1 MYIEFKPGAK
11 YPPHDADTSD
21 NLETFKDAGY
31 ILQDNELV
39 IDIDCL
45 NREQITALIETFNIR
60 THTVWTDRGVH
71 FYFKKPETFTKGSV
85 KTCSLG
91 FEIELKHSKNTT
103 AVYVKKDGKVRDID
117 NPGIREDLP
126 KIFSLNKKFDTLLG
140 MDEGE
145 GRNTSLFTH
154 RTKLANVQGWEK
166 MLRFINDYIFADSLG
181 EDEFDAVTRDI
192 TITAEKD
199 NEPLIAEWFM
209 NTHKAVKY
217 LGSVFFLYK
226 GRYMDDE
233 EVLKRIIFQKVG
245 DQKTRYIDEVVKQ
258 IDYRCKLI
266 DNNKEFDIKFKN
278 GILRDGQFIP
288 IQSEDFTPYRID
300 VEYKVDAKPVKVVD
314 DYIATLTAHE
324 KEYKDLIFEVLGHT
338 LITNI
343 DFKKMLAKFFIFIGG
358 GGNGKG
364 TLLEVI
370 NKILNPENCTALSI
384 RNLCDERYNVTLRG
398 KLANLGDDIQN
409 EPINDEQMKVL
420 KNISTCD
427 SISVRQLYKQSQ
439 EVRLTT
445 SLIFTSNHV
454 LKSFEKGESYKRRVS
469 WLPMYTVVK
478 DKDKRA
484 DFMKTLTTGPAL
496 EYWVRRMVEGYFRLY
511 ENGNFTKSP
520 KVDLFNRQYHED
532 NNTSLAYLD
541 DYTVE
546 DLVGKRLP
554 DVFEDY
560 ENWATE
566 NGLNVGSMKM
576 LKEALEDTF
585 GLAMGVKK
593 IAGRSTRVLIEMEKT
608 EQFG

>member
-1 MYIEFKPGAK
+1 MYIEFKPGLK
-11 YPPHDADTSD
+11 YPPNDADISESLD
-21 NLETFKDAGY
+21 AFKDAGY
-31 ILQDNELV
+31 LLTDNDLV

-45 NREQITALIETFNIR
+45 DKKVIEKMISTFNIR

-71 FYFKKPETFTKGSV
+71 FYFLKPQTFSKGALKV
-85 KTCSLG
+85 CALG
-91 FEIELKHSKNTT
+91 FEVELKHCKNTK
-103 AVYVKKDGKVRDID
+103 AVYVKKEGVARKVE
-117 NPGIREDLP
+117 NQGIREELP
-126 KIFSLNKKFDTLLG
+126 PIFSLNKRFDTLFG

-145 GRNTSLFTH
+145 GRNTALFTH
-154 RTKLANVQGWEK
+154 RTKLANAQGWET
-166 MLRFINDYIFADSLG
+166 MLRFINNNIFAQPLDEG
-181 EDEFDAVTRDI
+181 EFEAITRDI
-192 TITAEKD
+192 NITAEKD

-209 NTHKAVKY
+209 NTYKAVKY

-233 EVLKRIIFQKVG
+233 EVMKRIIFQKVG

-278 GILRDGQFIP
+278 GILRNGKFIP

-300 VEYKVDAKPVKVVD
+300 VEYKPDAEPVKVVD
-314 DYIATLTAHE
+314 DYIKHLTA
-324 KEYKDLIFEVLGHT
+324 KEPEYMDLIFEVLGHT

-343 DFKKMLAKFFIFIGG
+343 DFKKMLAKFFIFVGG

-364 TLLEVI
+364 TLLEII

-445 SLIFTSNHV
+445 TLIFTTNHV
-454 LKSFEKGESYKRRVS
+454 LKSFEKGESYKRRVA

-484 DFMKTLTTGPAL
+484 DFMKSLTTGPAL
-496 EYWVRRMVEGYFRLY
+496 EYWVRMMIEGYFRLY
-511 ENGNFTKSP
+511 ENGRFTVSP
-520 KVDLFNRQYHED
+520 KVELFNRQYHED

-541 DYTVE
+541 DYTQE
-546 DLVGKRLP
+546 DFIGKRLP
-554 DVFEDY
+554 DVYEDY

-576 LKEALEDTF
+576 LREALESEF
-585 GLAMGVKK
+585 GLGMGVKK
-593 IAGRSTRVLIEMEKT
+593 INKKSVRVLLVIEET
-608 EQFG
+608 DQTI